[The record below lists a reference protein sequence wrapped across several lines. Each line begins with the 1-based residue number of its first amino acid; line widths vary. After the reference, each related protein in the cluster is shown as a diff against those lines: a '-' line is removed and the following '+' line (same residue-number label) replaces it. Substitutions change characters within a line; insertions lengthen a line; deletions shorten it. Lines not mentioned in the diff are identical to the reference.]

1 MQKMYEALCSEVTHL
16 HAGLKHQAGL
26 IQKLRPLLNDT
37 KQGKVQ
43 TRTPT
48 HTQKTLSKI
57 FFFFKVTKI
66 FNESWKSVDYF
77 SLTIYSMQYAN
88 IKYDGWNFNSVL

>member
-16 HAGLKHQAGL
+16 HAGLKLQAGL

-43 TRTPT
+43 I
-48 HTQKTLSKI
+48 QDSNTLS
-57 FFFFKVTKI
+57 FFLAKVTQI
-66 FNESWKSVDYF
+66 FNVCLSVDQPYDP
-77 SLTIYSMQYAN
+77 QYAN
-88 IKYDGWNFNSVL
+88 IKYDG

>member
-1 MQKMYEALCSEVTHL
+1 MYEALCSEVTHL

-43 TRTPT
+43 T
-48 HTQKTLSKI
+48 HSEDTQDLFLLL
-57 FFFFKVTKI
+57 FFFYFAKVTQI
-66 FNESWKSVDYF
+66 FNVRPSKC
-77 SLTIYSMQYAN
+77 
-88 IKYDGWNFNSVL
+88 